1 MRHARGERGMIGL
14 AAAVASVVIVAVI
27 GGALLV
33 HAYSDTVRNLTRKD
47 SIGYLADISSRI
59 TENVR
64 TVTSQIFSAMETIE
78 CGQIT

>member
-33 HAYSDTVRNLTRKD
+33 HAYSDTVRTLTRKEH
-47 SIGYLADISSRI
+47 RI
-59 TENVR
+59 L
-64 TVTSQIFSAMETIE
+64 
-78 CGQIT
+78 G